1 MINLKG
7 KFRNQSA
14 LLIMG
19 GASIIYHN
27 YDLKKLSQMHD
38 VIFLESKALT
48 PSFIDFG
55 IKPNYYIMF
64 FTEKTYSNSLQTQF
78 IQALSCNYDLEN
90 DIRAE
95 YLDEWK

>member
-1 MINLKG
+1 MIDLKG

-19 GASIIYHN
+19 GASIIYHK
-27 YDLKKLSQMHD
+27 YDLKKLSKMHD

-55 IKPNYYIMF
+55 IKPDYYMMF
-64 FTEKTYSNSLQTQF
+64 FTEKTY
-78 IQALSCNYDLEN
+78 
-90 DIRAE
+90 
-95 YLDEWK
+95 